1 MARISTYNIDQK
13 VVAED
18 KWIGTDSNGAITKN
32 FSAQGVANFLNEAS
46 AIAIAGQ
53 NNFFFQTDLS
63 NGRSDGTISFTNGGG
78 ANTAFNVLTTIKFSK
93 YSSAGTMILN
103 YLQTLIG
110 RDVFIVQTDNTNNFG
125 VYKLLSFTQ
134 DILAPNFYDATFQLV
149 GSNGALLLNKFY
161 AFAIYPELPIPD
173 KNYVFTQNTPSTLWQ
188 INHNLN
194 KRPSVTAVNV
204 NNIVVYGD
212 VTYIDDNNLTIQ
224 FNAGFSGKAYL
235 N

>member
-32 FSAQGVANFLNEAS
+32 FSAQGVANFLNEAG

-78 ANTAFNVLTTIKFSK
+78 VNTAFNVLTTIKFSK
-93 YSSAGTMILN
+93 YSSSGTMVLD
-103 YLQTLIG
+103 YLQTLVN
-110 RDVFIVQTDNTNNFG
+110 RNVFIAQTDNVNNFG
-125 VYKLLSFTQ
+125 VYKLLTFTQ
-134 DILAPNFYDATFQLV
+134 DLLAPNFYDATFQLV
-149 GSNGALLLNKFY
+149 ESHGALLLNKFY
-161 AFAIYPELPIPD
+161 VFAVYPELSVPD
-173 KNYVFTQNTPSTLWQ
+173 KNYVFIQNAPSVLWT

-194 KRPSVTAVNV
+194 KRPSVSVVNI
-204 NNIVVYGD
+204 NNIMVYGD
-212 VTYIDDNNLTIQ
+212 VTYIDDNNLTIE
-224 FNAGFSGKAYL
+224 FSAGFSGKAYL